1 MSTTPSPSSIPRLA
15 RRAALLAL
23 SLAATGAVLP
33 AASAAAQRGPAR
45 VTRGATLLDRPA
57 RLSVK
62 DVSLADALGE
72 LERQSGVPLAYSPS
86 LLPNDRSLGCTCA
99 DATIGEALEQLLAAV
114 PFTFRETD
122 GQVVV
127 VPMPR
132 EAMQHADARPTDALP
147 PAAAENVGAL
157 GIVMPAT
164 LPPAF
169 DSATVTG
176 RVTNETGAPVSAAV
190 VTIPSLRLNAT
201 TNDAGV
207 YRIPVPSAVFVARSD
222 SLRVTRLGY
231 RPATVRFTLASGRV
245 TVDVTLTSQAVSLEQ
260 VVVTGTAG
268 NQERRAQAAVVATV
282 DASELTRQAPITS
295 VTQLLEARV
304 PGVTLTEGSG
314 TTGSATR
321 LLMRG
326 AASISLSNQPLVFI
340 DGVRMD
346 GGFRALFNV
355 SGSGAAT
362 SGQAPSTLNDL
373 NPEDIESIEIV
384 KGPAAATLYGAD
396 ASAGVIQ
403 VITKKGRVGNRTFTQ
418 SLTAEYNA
426 VDPNFTVPTNF
437 AKCTAALVA
446 PASTNPL
453 CRNGT
458 VGQIVSDNPAERMNA
473 FRSGHMGGVDYSAR
487 GGGDNFGYY
496 VSAGLS
502 NEQGTTPN
510 NTQKQRTGRGS
521 FTLTPTAKLAL
532 DVSFGVT
539 RNSYDLPRNDQD
551 TYGYYVESAF
561 GSPLT
566 VTDAG
571 GTVAGGTLLGNAT
584 LESMSAI
591 MSRSNALRFMPTTQ
605 VRYAPVSWFTNRVTL
620 GADITESDGVQ
631 LFPKNNNAW
640 YPDRTPYGNELT
652 EVRRQDHFYTVDYLG
667 NIRFDLGSGKR
678 ITSDLSFG
686 SQYINRAT
694 DQLSG
699 LGQGLISNDAQLVT
713 NANTS
718 VVGQSFGEQRSI
730 GLFVQEQIGFKDRLF
745 LQAGL
750 RGDRNSSFGSDVG
763 TFYLPKFGASY
774 VISEESFWSGLRSAI
789 PTLRLRAAYGTTG
802 RSPAS
807 GAIKTYIP
815 AKFVN
820 ESGAGE
826 LGVQPGDP
834 GNPNLKPERGKE
846 FEAGL
851 DAGFFDN
858 RAGLELTYFNKVS
871 TDLIVAV
878 PTAPSAGFGGG
889 GSNANIG
896 EVVNSG
902 LEFSVRATPVSRKSV
917 VWDAALTGSTLHNEI
932 TELGTV
938 GTFIN
943 NFRAFTEGR
952 QIAAYWAYRVRRVDA
967 ATNRAITSDTA
978 EFIGNQLPT
987 FQTTFTNTFTLFGNL
1002 RLYALLEAKTGY
1014 YVYNVNQENRERAR
1028 QNAANVVLPADQG
1041 GLSSEERIRR
1051 LGPYITETTGLN
1063 PGISNVKDPYM
1074 QKADHLRLREVS
1086 ATFTLPTSLTRRAR
1100 ADGASIT
1107 VGGRNL
1113 GLWKRDYE
1121 GDDPDVLG
1129 LGTTSSGVNQL
1140 FNADVFTTPP
1150 NRRWIVRL
1158 NLQF

>member
-1 MSTTPSPSSIPRLA
+1 MSMTPSPSPIPRPH
-15 RRAALLAL
+15 RRAVLLAL
-23 SLAATGAVLP
+23 VVTATGVVAP
-33 AASAAAQRGPAR
+33 AYPAAAQSATRVAR
-45 VTRGATLLDRPA
+45 DAALLDRPA
-57 RLSVK
+57 RLLVRG
-62 DVSLADALGE
+62 VSLADALGE

-86 LLPNDRSLGCTCA
+86 LLPSDRSRACA
-99 DATIGEALEQLLAAV
+99 CSDATIAQALEQLLESE
-114 PFTFRETD
+114 PFTFRETA
-122 GQVVV
+122 GQVVIA
-127 VPMPR
+127 PSPR
-132 EAMQHADARPTDALP
+132 EASAGDAPLTNALP
-147 PAAAENVGAL
+147 PASPENHGAL
-157 GIVMPAT
+157 GLVTPAT
-164 LPPAF
+164 LPPTA

-176 RVTNETGAPVSAAV
+176 RVTSETGAPVAGAAV
-190 VTIPSLRLNAT
+190 SIPSLRLGAT
-201 TNDAGV
+201 TNDAGI
-207 YRIPVPSAVFVARSD
+207 YRIPVPPAVFVARPD

-231 RPATVRFTLASGRV
+231 RPTIVRFTLSPGRV

-268 NQERRAQAAVVATV
+268 NQERRAQAAVVASV
-282 DASELTRQAPITS
+282 DVSTLTRQAPVMS

-355 SGSGAAT
+355 SGSGNAT

-373 NPEDIESIEIV
+373 NPEDIESIELV

-403 VITKKGRVGNRTFTQ
+403 IITKKGRVGNRSFTQ
-418 SLTAEYNA
+418 NLTAEYNA
-426 VDPNFTVPTNF
+426 LDPNFTVPTNY
-437 AKCTAALVA
+437 AKCTAAVIA
-446 PASTNPL
+446 PNSTNPL

-473 FRSGHMGGVDYSAR
+473 FRNGHMGAFDYSAR
-487 GGGDNFGYY
+487 GGGENFGYY
-496 VSAGLS
+496 LSAGIS

-510 NTQKQRTGRGS
+510 NVQKQRTGRGS
-521 FTLTPTAKLAL
+521 FTLTPTAKLTL
-532 DVSFGVT
+532 DASFGVT
-539 RNSYDLPRNDQD
+539 SNNYDLPRNDQD

-566 VTDAG
+566 VTDASG
-571 GTVAGGTLLGNAT
+571 SITGGTLIGAT

-591 MSRSNALRFMPTTQ
+591 MARSNALRVMPTAQ
-605 VRYAPVSWFTNRVTL
+605 MRYAPVPWFTNRVTL
-620 GADITESDGVQ
+620 GADVTQSNGVQ
-631 LFPKNNNAW
+631 LYPKNSLGW

-652 EVRRQDHFYTVDYLG
+652 EVRRQDRFYTVDYLG
-667 NIRFDLGSGKR
+667 NLRFEFGSGKH
-678 ITSDLSFG
+678 IASDLSFG
-686 SQYINRAT
+686 SQYIDRVS

-730 GLFVQEQIGFKDRLF
+730 GVFVQEQIAFNNRLF

-774 VISEESFWSGLRSAI
+774 VISEEGFWSGLRSAI

-802 RSPAS
+802 RSPSS

-820 ESGAGE
+820 ESGTGE

-834 GNPNLKPERGKE
+834 GNQDLRPERGKE

-851 DAGFFDN
+851 DAGFFGN

-878 PTAPSAGFGGG
+878 PTAPSAGFGGV
-889 GSNANIG
+889 GSNGNIG
-896 EVVNSG
+896 EVVNRG
-902 LEFSVRATPVSRKSV
+902 LEFSLRATPVSQKSV
-917 VWDAALTGSTLHNEI
+917 VWDAQLTGSTLHNEI

-952 QIAAYWAYRVRRVDA
+952 QIAAYWAYRVRKVDVA
-967 ATNRAITSDTA
+967 NNRAITSDTA

-987 FQTTFTNTFTLFGNL
+987 FQTSFTNSVTLFGKL
-1002 RLYALLEAKTGY
+1002 QLYGLLEAKTGY

-1028 QNAANVVLPADQG
+1028 QNAADVVLPADKG
-1041 GLSSEERIRR
+1041 GLSAEERIRR

-1074 QKADHLRLREVS
+1074 QKGDHLRLREVS
-1086 ATFTLPTSLTRRAR
+1086 ATFTLPTSLAR
-1100 ADGASIT
+1100 SARVDGASIT